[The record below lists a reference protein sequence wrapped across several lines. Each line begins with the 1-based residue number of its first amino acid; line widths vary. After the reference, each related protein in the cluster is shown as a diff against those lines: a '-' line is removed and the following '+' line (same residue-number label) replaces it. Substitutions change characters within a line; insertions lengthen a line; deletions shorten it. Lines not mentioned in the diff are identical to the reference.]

1 MVEPRQLNSR
11 RVNLNRPRLPSYQ
24 LRNLHL
30 HGKLSRQLADLAN
43 WKQLALLWRTYL
55 EATSPPIF
63 TYPRNAID
71 VIPLHSLHVSHAF
84 SAHANREVRAYCE
97 LLRNLKHFVITWL
110 NYWWRRGQ
118 NYTFRHGPN
127 WGFFV
132 NGYETSVL
140 SWRIFRD
147 QVNPLWSS
155 AYKI

>member
-11 RVNLNRPRLPSYQ
+11 RVNLNRPRRSSYH
-24 LRNLHL
+24 LRNLHRFR
-30 HGKLSRQLADLAN
+30 KRTRQFVDLAN

-63 TYPRNAID
+63 TSPRNATD
-71 VIPLHSLHVSHAF
+71 VIPLHSQHVSHAF
-84 SAHANREVRAYCE
+84 SAHADTEVHAYCE
-97 LLRNLKHFVITWL
+97 LRNLKHLVIMWL
-110 NYWWRRGQ
+110 NYWSRCEQ
-118 NYTFRHGPN
+118 NCTFRHGPN

-132 NGYETSVL
+132 NWHEISVL
-140 SWRIFRD
+140 SCRIFRD